1 MGLPVK
7 SCLLLIATNLLI
19 ALYFLSTCRKNY
31 NGIIASPT
39 VLQIR
44 EKLELDDTF
53 PIVFYNTAYLDYRYE
68 IPRLRVFSMN
78 PCVTSKEYMT
88 AEISITTI
96 SGNKTTKKVKLRGEP
111 TEGECP
117 WHWATQCFYNS
128 YIWTAELFEN
138 GEDRMMSLDEIKIHL
153 ESHEVSLEV
162 QPIHIKKK
170 GGFTV
175 CIQPVYWYSEF
186 HNIALFIEAWRSQ
199 GATRFI
205 VYFHSSTKDVR
216 TLLEYYVDLGIL
228 KLKPWPSF
236 GPLSSKTSEYF
247 NFPSFDSSTYR
258 VGHTLAQ
265 NLCALEMK
273 TELGAI
279 ADFDEVM
286 VLDRGLLVDYVE
298 EIMKDEKCGAISFN
312 HLLVK
317 FNPKISASNYLG
329 VKTPTFLNR
338 TGPPKVI
345 FSFHLKY

>member
-1 MGLPVK
+1 
-7 SCLLLIATNLLI
+7 
-19 ALYFLSTCRKNY
+19 
-31 NGIIASPT
+31 
-39 VLQIR
+39 
-44 EKLELDDTF
+44 
-53 PIVFYNTAYLDYRYE
+53 
-68 IPRLRVFSMN
+68 
-78 PCVTSKEYMT
+78 
-88 AEISITTI
+88 
-96 SGNKTTKKVKLRGEP
+96 
-111 TEGECP
+111 
-117 WHWATQCFYNS
+117 
-128 YIWTAELFEN
+128 
-138 GEDRMMSLDEIKIHL
+138 MMSLDGIKIHL
-153 ESHEVSLEV
+153 DHHEVSLKV
-162 QPIHIKKK
+162 QPIHMKKK

-175 CIQPVYWYSEF
+175 CVQPVYWYSEF

-205 VYFHSSTKDVR
+205 VYFHSSTKEVR
-216 TLLEYYVDLGIL
+216 SLLEYYENLGIL

-273 TELGAI
+273 TELGAV

-286 VLDRGLLVDYVE
+286 ASDKGLLVDYVE
-298 EIMKDEKCGAISFN
+298 EILKDEKVGAISFN

-317 FNPKISASNYLG
+317 FDPKISVSNYLG

-345 FSFHLKY
+345 F